1 MCRFTALCLVALL
14 ATVPRITGATDDV
27 SPSFDEIVSLL
38 KLDPSVKE
46 RALAGEIVTVE
57 RDDSMEKELA
67 SGLVAVIKRPYTE
80 VIDAVKGNRLFQYH
94 EFMLDFVEI
103 EGPSDV
109 SKFQEVGFTVAEADE
124 VHAILAAEPGEKF
137 NLSAEEII
145 RFRQLQAETEGLDD
159 AALIETVNN
168 ALRRFL
174 AERLRRYQ
182 ETGLGGIA
190 TYQRSDTDTSSPAEE
205 INAATLA
212 MTDLKLFAP
221 NFYSILQNYPDA
233 RIRDVEHRFYVF
245 KHNIAGRPGFV
256 LSHRIYFFGAEFAM
270 LAARHIY
277 APHFYNSMQLVA
289 GVIPHED
296 STVLFYGNRS
306 YTDQVT
312 GFGSGIKHSVGG
324 KQLEKGIK
332 ALITDIRAG
341 IE

>member
-1 MCRFTALCLVALL
+1 
-14 ATVPRITGATDDV
+14 
-27 SPSFDEIVSLL
+27 
-38 KLDPSVKE
+38 
-46 RALAGEIVTVE
+46 
-57 RDDSMEKELA
+57 
-67 SGLVAVIKRPYTE
+67 
-80 VIDAVKGNRLFQYH
+80 
-94 EFMLDFVEI
+94 
-103 EGPSDV
+103 
-109 SKFQEVGFTVAEADE
+109 

-190 TYQRSDTDTSSPAEE
+190 TYQRSDTDMSSPAEE
-205 INAATLA
+205 LNAATLA